1 MFYLNKNTIDKL
13 SEEGIYDFFMDI
25 EDEGSL
31 LPEDKET
38 IYQHTLLYLQD
49 SLGRSEMKG
58 FLRGLNR
65 TLLSKIEVDQQPPQ
79 IIPFIIKFS
88 NIEKFKN
95 DFIHTCYCG
104 SPMSIFNEIYNKIME
119 DYLDKDMADGLFGK
133 VIFNAYSR
141 GIPGTFGF
149 KFDLKFE
156 ENKNGQDV
164 CTITYLDYIESVVDD
179 KDDEDDEF

>member
-25 EDEGSL
+25 EDEGNL
-31 LPEDKET
+31 HFTDKEE
-38 IYQHTLLYLQD
+38 IYQYTLCYLQD
-49 SLGRSEMKG
+49 NLSKSEIKKY
-58 FLRGLNR
+58 LQGLNAD
-65 TLLSKIEVDQQPPQ
+65 LLRKREVEELDTPFVIE
-79 IIPFIIKFS
+79 FS

-104 SPMSIFNEIYNKIME
+104 SPMSIYNEIYNKIME
-119 DYLDKDMADGLFGK
+119 DYLDKNMADGLFGK

-141 GIPGTFGF
+141 GIPGTVGF
-149 KFDLKFE
+149 KFDLEFE

-179 KDDEDDEF
+179 